1 LPVAQQFQGHHT
13 SRDEGPGLLQI
24 RYYAQNTTGRVNYF
38 CDIIGAKSDQ
48 IKVAKLPQ
56 VKGNRL
62 VKALQRKGWYI
73 DRTRGSHI
81 IMRNDDKPDTKI
93 VVPIH
98 TSPIKPGTLSN
109 ILKKAEISREELEDL
124 L

>member
-1 LPVAQQFQGHHT
+1 
-13 SRDEGPGLLQI
+13 
-24 RYYAQNTTGRVNYF
+24 
-38 CDIIGAKSDQ
+38 
-48 IKVAKLPQ
+48 VAKLPQ

-73 DRTRGSHI
+73 DRTRGSHA
-81 IMRNDDKPDTKI
+81 IMRNDDRPNTKI

-98 TSPIKPGTLSN
+98 TSSIKPGALHN
-109 ILKKAEISREELEDL
+109 VLKKAEISIQELEDL

>member
-1 LPVAQQFQGHHT
+1 VTEIG
-13 SRDEGPGLLQI
+13 
-24 RYYAQNTTGRVNYF
+24 TGRVDYF
-38 CDIIGAKSDQ
+38 CDIIGVGSDQ
-48 IKVAKLPQ
+48 LKVGKLPQ

-62 VKALQRKGWYI
+62 VRALQKKGWYI
-73 DRTRGSHI
+73 DRSRGSHT
-81 IMRNDDKPDTKI
+81 IMRNDDKPGTKI

-98 TSPIKPGTLSN
+98 TSPVKPGTLSN

>member
-1 LPVAQQFQGHHT
+1 
-13 SRDEGPGLLQI
+13 
-24 RYYAQNTTGRVNYF
+24 
-38 CDIIGAKSDQ
+38 
-48 IKVAKLPQ
+48 VAKLPQ

-62 VKALQRKGWYI
+62 VKALQKEGWYV
-73 DRTRGSHI
+73 DRSRGSHA

-93 VVPIH
+93 VIPVH

-109 ILKKAEISREELEDL
+109 ILKKAGISKEELEGL

>member
-1 LPVAQQFQGHHT
+1 MG
-13 SRDEGPGLLQI
+13 
-24 RYYAQNTTGRVNYF
+24 TGRDKYF
-38 CDIIGAKSDQ
+38 CDIMRARSDQ
-48 IKVAKLPQ
+48 VKVVKLPQ

-62 VKALQRKGWYI
+62 VKALQRKGWYV
-73 DRTRGSHI
+73 DRTRGSHT
-81 IMRNDDKPDTKI
+81 IMRNDDKPGTKI

>member
-1 LPVAQQFQGHHT
+1 MP
-13 SRDEGPGLLQI
+13 
-24 RYYAQNTTGRVNYF
+24 QNTIAKGDTQHTERGTGRVNYL
-38 CDIIGAKSDQ
+38 CDIIGASSDQ
-48 IKVAKLPQ
+48 VKVAKLPQ

-62 VKALQRKGWYI
+62 VKALQRKGWYV
-73 DRTRGSHI
+73 DRSRGSHT
-81 IMRNDDKPDTKI
+81 IMRNDDKPSTKI

-109 ILKKAEISREELEDL
+109 ILEKAEISIQELEDL

>member
-1 LPVAQQFQGHHT
+1 VT
-13 SRDEGPGLLQI
+13 
-24 RYYAQNTTGRVNYF
+24 
-38 CDIIGAKSDQ
+38 
-48 IKVAKLPQ
+48 KLPQ

-73 DRTRGSHI
+73 DRTRGSHT
-81 IMRNDDKPDTKI
+81 IMRNADKPNIRI

-98 TSPIKPGTLSN
+98 TNPIKPGTLSN
-109 ILKKAEISREELEDL
+109 ILKRAEISREELEDL

>member
-1 LPVAQQFQGHHT
+1 M
-13 SRDEGPGLLQI
+13 
-24 RYYAQNTTGRVNYF
+24 
-38 CDIIGAKSDQ
+38 
-48 IKVAKLPQ
+48 AKLPQ

-62 VKALQRKGWYI
+62 VKALQREGWYI
-73 DRTRGSHI
+73 DRTRGSHT
-81 IMRNDDKPDTKI
+81 IMRNDDKPDIKI

-109 ILKKAEISREELEDL
+109 ILKKAEITIQELEGL

>member
-1 LPVAQQFQGHHT
+1 
-13 SRDEGPGLLQI
+13 
-24 RYYAQNTTGRVNYF
+24 
-38 CDIIGAKSDQ
+38 
-48 IKVAKLPQ
+48 VAKLPQ

-62 VKALQRKGWYI
+62 VKVLQKKGWDI
-73 DRTRGSHI
+73 DRTRGSHT
-81 IMRNDDKPDTKI
+81 IMRNADKPGAKI
-93 VVPIH
+93 IVPIH

>member
-1 LPVAQQFQGHHT
+1 
-13 SRDEGPGLLQI
+13 
-24 RYYAQNTTGRVNYF
+24 
-38 CDIIGAKSDQ
+38 
-48 IKVAKLPQ
+48 VAKLPQ

-62 VKALQRKGWYI
+62 VKTLQKKGWYI
-73 DRTRGSHI
+73 DRTRGSHT
-81 IMRNDDKPDTKI
+81 IMRNDARPNTKI

-109 ILKKAEISREELEDL
+109 ILKKAEISREELEGL

>member
-1 LPVAQQFQGHHT
+1 
-13 SRDEGPGLLQI
+13 
-24 RYYAQNTTGRVNYF
+24 
-38 CDIIGAKSDQ
+38 
-48 IKVAKLPQ
+48 VAKLPQ

-73 DRTRGSHI
+73 DRTRGSHT
-81 IMRNDDKPDTKI
+81 IMRSDDKPNIKI

-109 ILKKAEISREELEDL
+109 ILKKAEISRQELEDL

>member
-1 LPVAQQFQGHHT
+1 LFRSISEE
-13 SRDEGPGLLQI
+13 SRSSQLQAEI
-24 RYYAQNTTGRVNYF
+24 GTGRVNYF
-38 CDIIGAKSDQ
+38 CDIIGARSDQ
-48 IKVAKLPQ
+48 VKVVKLPQ

-62 VKALQRKGWYI
+62 VKALQKKGWYI
-73 DRTRGSHI
+73 DRTRGSHT
-81 IMRNDDKPDTKI
+81 IMRNDARPGTKI

-109 ILKKAEISREELEDL
+109 ILKKAEISKEELEDL